1 MKRKHIAISFLAITA
16 FAVGCKPTE
25 QQSTNEQLGKV
36 KTETKVAAQQM
47 KDYAY
52 AQKVDF
58 VVAMRGQ
65 LDALNRDL
73 DSLAAKI
80 EASSDAA
87 KAEARPKLQTLRD
100 QVAKLNTQLEKATDA
115 TESTWGEVKT
125 GFQKGLDELKDGFQ
139 QARQWVSDKV
149 AP

>member
-1 MKRKHIAISFLAITA
+1 MIRKHIAISFLAITA

-52 AQKVDF
+52 AQKADF